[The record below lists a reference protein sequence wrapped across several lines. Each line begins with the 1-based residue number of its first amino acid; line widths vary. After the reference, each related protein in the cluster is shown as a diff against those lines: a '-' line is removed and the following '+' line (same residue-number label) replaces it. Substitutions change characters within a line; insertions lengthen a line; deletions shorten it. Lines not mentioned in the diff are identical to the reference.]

1 MEEIISFN
9 KMFKVIIITI
19 FPEMFPGLLN
29 VSIIGK
35 ALNKKLWHLSI
46 IDLKKYAINGKK
58 IDDIPF
64 GGGPGMIIRPDVL
77 QAAYDNIKK
86 DNPRITSKKF
96 AKIVFSPRGI
106 TLNQNLL
113 LNFSKLEGMVLV
125 CGRYE
130 GLDERFIEKNNFQQV
145 SLGNFVLMGGEIA
158 SMATLEGVIR
168 LLPGVLGNK
177 KSLEKENFND
187 NFLEYPQYTRP
198 RKWQNIDVPA
208 VLLSGNHKEI
218 IKWRKKN
225 SQIIFK
231 KK

>member
-1 MEEIISFN
+1 
-9 KMFKVIIITI
+9 MFKIIIITI
-19 FPEMFPGLLN
+19 FPEVFPGLLN
-29 VSIIGK
+29 ISLLGK
-35 ALNKKLWHLSI
+35 ALKKKLWHLSV
-46 IDLKKYAINGKK
+46 IDLKKHAVNGKK
-58 IDDIPF
+58 IDDVPF

-77 QAAYDNIKK
+77 QSAYDNIKK
-86 DNPRITSKKF
+86 NNPQITSKKY
-96 AKIVFSPRGI
+96 AKVVFSPRGS

-113 LNFSKLEGMVLV
+113 LNFSKLKGMVLV

-130 GLDERFIEKNNFQQV
+130 GIDERFIEKNNFQQV

-177 KSLEKENFND
+177 KSLEEESFND
-187 NFLEYPQYTRP
+187 GFLEHPQYTRP
-198 RKWQNIDVPA
+198 RKWKNSYVPD

-218 IKWRKKN
+218 IKWRKAN
-225 SQIIFK
+225 SKIFFK

>member
-1 MEEIISFN
+1 
-9 KMFKVIIITI
+9 
-19 FPEMFPGLLN
+19 
-29 VSIIGK
+29 
-35 ALNKKLWHLSI
+35 
-46 IDLKKYAINGKK
+46 
-58 IDDIPF
+58 
-64 GGGPGMIIRPDVL
+64 
-77 QAAYDNIKK
+77 
-86 DNPRITSKKF
+86 
-96 AKIVFSPRGI
+96 
-106 TLNQNLL
+106 
-113 LNFSKLEGMVLV
+113 
-125 CGRYE
+125 
-130 GLDERFIEKNNFQQV
+130 
-145 SLGNFVLMGGEIA
+145 MGGEIA